1 MENTKTHY
9 EVVVITFFGTTKGKF
24 HYKLNNVQYISQYS
38 QSTFK
43 LFLLFTCNAGVN
55 GSMFY
60 IIISVNIQKP
70 NNKNFC
76 YEKTLLFYSHASFT
90 SSTIELNGS
99 LGLLITT
106 IIFAFSPFGLSYN
119 TDLDLVGSRDS
130 IIRMKGSSKN
140 MNDFIFCSSYSR
152 NIFYVTCV

>member
-1 MENTKTHY
+1 MRLQLLHL
-9 EVVVITFFGTTKGKF
+9 FGTTKGKF
-24 HYKLNNVQYISQYS
+24 HYKLNNVQYTS

-43 LFLLFTCNAGVN
+43 LFLLFTCNASVN

-70 NNKNFC
+70 NNNYFHFC
-76 YEKTLLFYSHASFT
+76 YEKLYSHTSFT

-119 TDLDLVGSRDS
+119 TDLDLVGSRDT

-140 MNDFIFCSSYSR
+140 MNDFICWFMLQPEYLLRHLCEM
-152 NIFYVTCV
+152 

>member
-1 MENTKTHY
+1 M
-9 EVVVITFFGTTKGKF
+9 
-24 HYKLNNVQYISQYS
+24 KL
-38 QSTFK
+38 
-43 LFLLFTCNAGVN
+43 
-55 GSMFY
+55 
-60 IIISVNIQKP
+60 
-70 NNKNFC
+70 
-76 YEKTLLFYSHASFT
+76 YSHTSFT

-140 MNDFIFCSSYSR
+140 MNDFIFVQGIAGISSTSLVCDVSKNHYIQRQS
-152 NIFYVTCV
+152 ITSDDLI

>member
-1 MENTKTHY
+1 MK
-9 EVVVITFFGTTKGKF
+9 
-24 HYKLNNVQYISQYS
+24 KL
-38 QSTFK
+38 
-43 LFLLFTCNAGVN
+43 
-55 GSMFY
+55 
-60 IIISVNIQKP
+60 
-70 NNKNFC
+70 
-76 YEKTLLFYSHASFT
+76 YSHASFT

-140 MNDFIFCSSYSR
+140 MNDFIFVQGIAGISFTSL
-152 NIFYVTCV
+152 VCVM

>member
-1 MENTKTHY
+1 MRLQLLH
-9 EVVVITFFGTTKGKF
+9 FFGTTKGNF
-24 HYKLNNVQYISQYS
+24 HYKLNNVQYTSKI
-38 QSTFK
+38 TFI
-43 LFLLFTCNAGVN
+43 LFLMFTCKAGVN
-55 GSMFY
+55 VSMFY

-70 NNKNFC
+70 NNNNFHFC
-76 YEKTLLFYSHASFT
+76 YEKLYSHASFT
-90 SSTIELNGS
+90 QSTIELNGS

-152 NIFYVTCV
+152 NIFYVTCVCVM